1 MIGWFEGVFSFSLT
15 LPPSSHEVE
24 VTSNQTL
31 CFQRLPFAKACP
43 ANKVPAQLFS
53 IVADV

>member
-15 LPPSSHEVE
+15 LPPSSYEVE
-24 VTSNQTL
+24 VMSNQTL
-31 CFQRLPFAKACP
+31 CFQRLPFAKTCP

>member
-15 LPPSSHEVE
+15 VPPSSREAEVMS
-24 VTSNQTL
+24 TQTL
-31 CFQRLPFAKACP
+31 CQRLPFAKTCP

-53 IVADV
+53 VVADV